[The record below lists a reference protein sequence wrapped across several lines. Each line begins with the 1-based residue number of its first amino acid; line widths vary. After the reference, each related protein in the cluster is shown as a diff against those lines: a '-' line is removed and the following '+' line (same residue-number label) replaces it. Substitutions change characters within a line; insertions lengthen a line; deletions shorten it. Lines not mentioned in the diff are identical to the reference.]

1 VELGIP
7 GRHNILNAL
16 AATALAL
23 EVGVD
28 FTAIARGLASFAG
41 AKRRFE
47 TKYLSSS
54 YRIVDDYGHHPT
66 EIAATLQTARSLNPK
81 RLVVLFQPHRYTRT
95 QLLCEDFGKVLQ
107 VADQVFVADVYPASE
122 QPIPGISGQTIVDS
136 IHRHGP
142 TPAVYL
148 PNLSVAHHAV
158 GNFIRPGDLLL
169 TLGAGNVHECGKLIA
184 NDLGLLEEMLRDA
197 GPQVSGRLY
206 EPMRKHTTMAV
217 GGCAQFWLEPQTVD
231 ATSIV
236 VNFCRDRSIPVRMI
250 GRGSNVIVR
259 EGGIRGAVVHPDGG
273 EFDELTVADDGT
285 IEAGAGVRLKKI
297 AGAAAQA
304 ALPGF
309 EWMDGIPGNVGGS
322 LRMNAGSMG
331 QCMKALLV
339 SVTSL
344 EEDGSIRTRS
354 GDELSAV
361 YRSIPELVNNF
372 ALKATFKSPVVEEG
386 EEPVTKE
393 SITEKIE
400 ASRKWR
406 RAMQPI
412 GNSAGCIFKNPE
424 SIPAGKLIDE
434 LGLKG
439 TSIGDAYISD
449 VHANFIINR
458 GNARA
463 TDVTELIDLVRKKAL
478 EERGIELKSE
488 AQVIGDR
495 EPQF

>member
-1 VELGIP
+1 
-7 GRHNILNAL
+7 
-16 AATALAL
+16 
-23 EVGVD
+23 
-28 FTAIARGLASFAG
+28 
-41 AKRRFE
+41 
-47 TKYLSSS
+47 
-54 YRIVDDYGHHPT
+54 
-66 EIAATLQTARSLNPK
+66 
-81 RLVVLFQPHRYTRT
+81 
-95 QLLCEDFGKVLQ
+95 
-107 VADQVFVADVYPASE
+107 
-122 QPIPGISGQTIVDS
+122 
-136 IHRHGP
+136 
-142 TPAVYL
+142 
-148 PNLSVAHHAV
+148 
-158 GNFIRPGDLLL
+158 
-169 TLGAGNVHECGKLIA
+169 
-184 NDLGLLEEMLRDA
+184 
-197 GPQVSGRLY
+197 
-206 EPMRKHTTMAV
+206 
-217 GGCAQFWLEPQTVD
+217 
-231 ATSIV
+231 
-236 VNFCRDRSIPVRMI
+236 MI